1 MQLTSTLSLFLAFA
15 ISALAMT
22 ITSPGTTNQ
31 KVDFSKPFTI
41 KWGTVNGDPD
51 QFTITLVNM
60 DGHRV
65 NKDLAKD
72 VDASK
77 EEYRVEKVADI
88 PVANNY
94 QINFRST
101 EKENVGILAQSPR
114 FNVTKVADDDD
125 ETTTTTAT
133 ATATATRTQSQA
145 EATETDDT
153 NGADHVKGV
162 YAASGAVAGVMALV
176 VMAL

>member
-1 MQLTSTLSLFLAFA
+1 MQLISSLSLFLAFA
-15 ISALAMT
+15 ISALALT
-22 ITSPGTTNQ
+22 ITSPSTTNQ

-41 KWGTVNGDPD
+41 KWGSVPSDPE

-60 DGHRV
+60 DGHNV
-65 NKDLAKD
+65 NKDLAVD

-88 PVANNY
+88 PLANNY

-101 EKENVGILAQSPR
+101 EKDSTGILAQSPR
-114 FNVTKVADDDD
+114 FNVTKVADDEDD
-125 ETTTTTAT
+125 TETTTT
-133 ATATATRTQSQA
+133 ATATATRTQSQTA
-145 EATETDDT
+145 ATETDDT
-153 NGADHVKGV
+153 NGAAHVKGV
-162 YAASGAVAGVMALV
+162 YVGPAAVAGVMALV